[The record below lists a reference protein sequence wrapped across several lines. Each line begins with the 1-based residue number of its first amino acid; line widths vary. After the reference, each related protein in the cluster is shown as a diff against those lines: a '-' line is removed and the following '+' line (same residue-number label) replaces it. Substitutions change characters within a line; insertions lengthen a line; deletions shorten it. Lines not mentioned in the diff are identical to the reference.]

1 MANTLSNMS
10 RCGVAWFKMD
20 EASGNIIDSKG
31 SFVGTNNGST
41 VVAGVSGYARS
52 FNGTNNYVSFA
63 NPVSQYGKKSIR
75 FKLKIPTIPN
85 GSVHPVVMGNSRDI
99 GYSGWRVGVRLATG
113 LLFLYMT
120 DTIGV
125 NLNAITTVN
134 VCDNKWHDVLI
145 TWDGTVNTNSLK
157 IYIDDL
163 VTPNIQTSPTR
174 LESSPYT
181 TNFEI
186 GKITMQNGFYFNGTL
201 DEIEIYNDVVSAV
214 PDKVLV
220 FNSGIYKYYS
230 SEWKTIGTTIA
241 ELDYINYGMDDI
253 STIPESAWLQLN
265 GEIEL
270 CYYTDDPTK
279 TEVSF
284 NVETEP
290 FTLAE
295 EWEDKEIKIIEY
307 TDDPNQTESTITI
320 ETEPFT
326 LYDELGDSVDVLYY
340 TDDPS
345 KTSAEL
351 NITTNYSPLDELEGD
366 FDVVTWTN
374 DEDVIKGDRELVL
387 SYDALP
393 FEQMI
398 VQPTDLELYGDLK
411 KLVAAKITDNRM
423 EGTLRLAASFDSGLT
438 WKTYRFDKWVSL
450 DIQNTTLFKR
460 KGMNVEMLNMIPE
473 QDLTGL
479 NRVAYYLDNSEHY
492 ENSYALD
499 QMKMVVD
506 APRHTAEVQ
515 QMALQILNTTA
526 TIEKI
531 TFSGNKLQG
540 VLDDAD
546 KGKVRYR
553 VLLNGQSYYPA
564 DGQFTRLLLSPF
576 NIEIN
581 IDERKVLFGKENT
594 IRVEFQDYWGTVDI
608 WESKF
613 VGTYSGLMFMDESG
627 DFLSD
632 TFGGI
637 LKQLDYGVLI
647 AGQTTLTKKVKLIN
661 QLGYTVDHV
670 YLEMDKKFQTS
681 GVEVQL
687 SRQADPFLPID
698 YLTYGLME
706 PEESVDFFIRIAT
719 DIHAKPDPN
728 GIFEMKVKADR
739 V

>member
-1 MANTLSNMS
+1 MAIVYIKTQANNAESIGMFLWMRLKQNGSYVAINKDDNLVSHNMNARTEGINEVFNGDNRTGAPYYNGTASKAYYIFKFVIEGTFSLEFVDWVNTTYGKAYSVFIS
-10 RCGVAWFKMD
+10 YD
-20 EASGNIIDSKG
+20 NINYELIANNN
-31 SFVGTNNGST
+31 TNNGTGKIFSVMVT
-41 VVAGVSGYARS
+41 VIKNRLIVSDNLGYKS
-52 FNGTNNYVSFA
+52 YMNGWIDLGLAYPTETMFIN
-63 NPVSQYGKKSIR
+63 QGILKE
-75 FKLKIPTIPN
+75 KIPEIP
-85 GSVHPVVMGNSRDI
+85 
-99 GYSGWRVGVRLATG
+99 L
-113 LLFLYMT
+113 
-120 DTIGV
+120 
-125 NLNAITTVN
+125 
-134 VCDNKWHDVLI
+134 
-145 TWDGTVNTNSLK
+145 
-157 IYIDDL
+157 
-163 VTPNIQTSPTR
+163 
-174 LESSPYT
+174 
-181 TNFEI
+181 
-186 GKITMQNGFYFNGTL
+186 
-201 DEIEIYNDVVSAV
+201 
-214 PDKVLV
+214 
-220 FNSGIYKYYS
+220 
-230 SEWKTIGTTIA
+230 
-241 ELDYINYGMDDI
+241 
-253 STIPESAWLQLN
+253 SAWKSLG
-265 GEIEL
+265 GEVEFHF
-270 CYYTDDPTK
+270 YTDDPNK

-290 FTLAE
+290 FTLAQ

-326 LYDELGDSVDVLYY
+326 LYDELGDSVDVFYY
-340 TDDPS
+340 TDDPE
-345 KTSAEL
+345 KTTAEL
-351 NITTNYSPLDELEGD
+351 NITANYSPLDELEGD
-366 FDVVTWTN
+366 FDVVTWTD
-374 DEDVIKGDRELVL
+374 DEDVIKGNRELVL

-393 FEQMI
+393 FEQII
-398 VQPTDLELYGDLK
+398 VQPTDFELYGDLK
-411 KLVAAKITDNRM
+411 KLVAAKINDSRT

-460 KGMNVEMLNMIPE
+460 KGMIVETLNTIPE

-515 QMALQILNTTA
+515 QMALQILNRTA
-526 TIEKI
+526 TINL

-581 IDERKVLFGKENT
+581 IDEQKVLFGKENT

-613 VGTYSGLMFMDESG
+613 IGTYSGLMFMDESG

-706 PEESVDFFIRIAT
+706 PEGSVDFFIRIAT